1 MATSIL
7 PLVTPRPNLNG
18 NSSEQLIAQLV
29 EVINAIRSL
38 ENSLEHASDCIHGR
52 NFQFERGPIHRQMA
66 SEAWVDRLRIVADLK
81 DEYTQLAVEIQKA
94 AAG

>member
-18 NSSEQLIAQLV
+18 NSADQLIAGLV

-38 ENSLEHASDCIHGR
+38 ENSLGHASDCIHGR
-52 NFQFERGPIHRQMA
+52 NFQFDGGPVQRQMA
-66 SEAWVDRLRIVADLK
+66 SEAWVDRLKIIADLK
-81 DEYTQLAVEIQKA
+81 DEYTELAVAIQKQ
-94 AAG
+94 G